1 MKLNKFL
8 LGGCLAGTLFLG
20 GCSAEDL
27 AEYNTNPTVISKPDM
42 RFLFTQGLAKFL
54 PSDYWDWWY
63 DFTAMSQYGQVT
75 GGSNTIKLNIPDLS
89 SGNGSVASTLKI
101 LREMDYQL
109 SLMSE
114 EEAAKYAQIRA
125 ALQSLVVYM
134 GIQDT
139 DFYGSA
145 PYSEAYSARYGG
157 TLTPKYDTQEE
168 LFTQFYEELKEATD
182 ILVNGKS
189 INGTAISQTSLGNQ
203 DFVYKGDVSKWAKF
217 ANSLKLKLAVRLMHV
232 DKTWAKQIVTEA
244 ASHAAGF
251 MTDISDNFIYN
262 QGTSWY
268 YSKED
273 PAPGTGNVN
282 LIQFMVDNK
291 DPRVRFF
298 FMKNDFNSEVVQAYI
313 DAKKDLPSYIADKVI
328 TKEVEEEVDG
338 EIVKRT
344 VFDKWAAPGEPW
356 VRYVGLPIQLNASAD
371 SKWEQYYDPKN
382 QWLKLEDKT
391 YSATSYLNLEMY
403 EGNRTY
409 TYPTKPGGTVVQDKD
424 PKPFYGLYMSAGEVN
439 LYLAELCQ
447 LGMMSGSA
455 SDYFEAGVRA
465 SVQEWNDIAT
475 LNQIPYAVNKYDKNE
490 ELITLKEG
498 EIDELVKQPAYKL
511 TGAADDLEKIYL
523 QMHFAFILDPWEM
536 YVTMR
541 RSGVPMRGSAYLP
554 YEEFPLDG
562 GAYSIPRRATFTEP
576 AKSDQMYDIIIK
588 SYEEQGFSVGNN
600 ASKLESER
608 VWYDKGAPAWGAGPN
623 YK

>member
-27 AEYNTNPTVISKPDM
+27 AVYNTDPTVISKPDM

-157 TLTPKYDTQEE
+157 TLTPKFDTQQE
-168 LFTQFYEELKEATD
+168 LFTQFYEELKDATD

-189 INGTAISQTSLGNQ
+189 VNGTAISQTSLGNQ

-328 TKEVEEEVDG
+328 TKEIEEEVDG

-356 VRYVGLPIQLNASAD
+356 VRYVGLPIQLNASSD
-371 SKWEQYYDPKN
+371 SKWDQYYDPKN

-409 TYPTKPGGTVVQDKD
+409 TYPTKQGGTVVQDKD

-498 EIDELVKQPAYKL
+498 EIDELVNQPAYKL

-554 YEEFPLDG
+554 YEVFPLDG

>member
-27 AEYNTNPTVISKPDM
+27 AVYNTDPTVISKPDM

-157 TLTPKYDTQEE
+157 TLTPKFDTQQE
-168 LFTQFYEELKEATD
+168 LFTQFYEELKDATD

-189 INGTAISQTSLGNQ
+189 VNGTAISQTSLGNQ

-251 MTDISDNFIYN
+251 MTDISDNFISN

-328 TKEVEEEVDG
+328 TKEIEEEVDG

-356 VRYVGLPIQLNASAD
+356 VRYVGLPIQLNASSD
-371 SKWEQYYDPKN
+371 SKWDQYYDPKN

-498 EIDELVKQPAYKL
+498 EIDELVNQPAYKL

>member
-27 AEYNTNPTVISKPDM
+27 AVYNTDPTVISKPDM

-157 TLTPKYDTQEE
+157 TLTPKFDTQQE
-168 LFTQFYEELKEATD
+168 LFTQFYEELKDATD

-189 INGTAISQTSLGNQ
+189 VNGTAISQTSLGNQ

-328 TKEVEEEVDG
+328 TKEIEEEVDG

-356 VRYVGLPIQLNASAD
+356 VRYVGLPIQLNASSD
-371 SKWEQYYDPKN
+371 SKWDQYYDPKN

-498 EIDELVKQPAYKL
+498 EIDELVNQPAYKL

-523 QMHFAFILDPWEM
+523 QIHFSFILYPWEM